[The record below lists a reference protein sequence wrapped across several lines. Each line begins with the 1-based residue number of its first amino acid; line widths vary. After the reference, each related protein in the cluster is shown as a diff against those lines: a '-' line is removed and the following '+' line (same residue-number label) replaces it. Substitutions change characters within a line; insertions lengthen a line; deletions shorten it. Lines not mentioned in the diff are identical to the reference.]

1 MTLSRP
7 SESSAPRGGSG
18 PPDEEKK
25 RNRNL
30 FVVVSYDIANDGRRT
45 RVMKLLKNYGR
56 HVQESVF
63 ECDLHPTTLS
73 AMRERLVRLI
83 SAREDNL
90 RFYFLDDDAVRKIE
104 VIGTNPVAREQ
115 PFYIIELTAQAGGRL
130 SPAKSKQS
138 DPAEK
143 RAPSSGGRPNRR
155 GRS

>member
-1 MTLSRP
+1 MTLSLP
-7 SESSAPRGGSG
+7 SENAAPRVMSG
-18 PPDEEKK
+18 PPDDEKK

-63 ECDLHPTTLS
+63 ECDLHPTALS

-83 SAREDNL
+83 APREDNL

-115 PFYIIELTAQAGGRL
+115 PFYIIELAPRAGVAL
-130 SPAKSKQS
+130 SPAQSKQS

-143 RAPSSGGRPNRR
+143 RARSPGSRPNRR
-155 GRS
+155 DRS